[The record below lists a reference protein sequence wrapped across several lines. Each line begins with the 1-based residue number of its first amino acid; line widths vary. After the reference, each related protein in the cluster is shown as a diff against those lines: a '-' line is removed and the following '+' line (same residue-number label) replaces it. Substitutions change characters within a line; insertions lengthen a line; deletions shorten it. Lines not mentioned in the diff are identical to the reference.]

1 VKVLIRAPKLLLR
14 TKRSNA
20 RGIIKQTVKMK
31 KAGAMIFTPIAS
43 PRCNTK
49 RIGITNIFT
58 PPVTG

>member
-1 VKVLIRAPKLLLR
+1 
-14 TKRSNA
+14 
-20 RGIIKQTVKMK
+20 MK